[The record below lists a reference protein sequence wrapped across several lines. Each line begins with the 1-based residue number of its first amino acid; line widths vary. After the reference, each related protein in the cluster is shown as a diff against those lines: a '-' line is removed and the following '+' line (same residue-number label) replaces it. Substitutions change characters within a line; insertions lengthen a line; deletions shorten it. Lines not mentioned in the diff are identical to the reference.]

1 MEFKEVTIM
10 SKKLSGL
17 GRGIDAIFL
26 ENTVEEPENT
36 GGPQTLKIAQLEP
49 KGDQPRKYFDTEALS
64 QLAESIAAHG
74 VLQPILVRKM
84 EDGRYQIIAGERRF
98 RAAKMAGLNEVPVVI
113 MDSGEQQAAQIALIE
128 NVQREDLNPLE
139 EAAAY
144 RSLAT
149 EYHLSQEEIARQI
162 GKSRSAIANALRL
175 LDLPE
180 EVRPMLASGELSA
193 GHARALLG
201 LRTVEDITTLAH
213 TIVERGLSVRMTE
226 EAVRKMNR
234 RRTMLERA
242 ADDEE
247 EESAAPVVD
256 YGRELERRVMKTIGR
271 RVKLNTKR
279 GKKCITFFYEDN
291 EDLEN
296 FLRTVCGKDFFEE
309 F

>member
-26 ENTVEEPENT
+26 ENTVEEPETT

>member
-26 ENTVEEPENT
+26 ENTVEEPETT

-113 MDSGEQQAAQIALIE
+113 MDSGEQQAAQMALIE

-162 GKSRSAIANALRL
+162 GKSRSAIANSLRL

-247 EESAAPVVD
+247 EEDAAPVVD